1 VSDPPARKKRARRLP
16 PVQRREQLL
25 DRALELLAESGAA
38 AVTMQAVA
46 RAAGVA
52 RPVVYDFFADRAA
65 LLSALVAREESR
77 ALTDVLG
84 VAPRLQ
90 IGSPLGADSG
100 ADFGADSGADSG
112 AGFGADF
119 GAGFGASLTTALQAF
134 LEVVQGRPSTWR
146 ALLASPTGL
155 PAEVAARL
163 ERAREATLEV
173 VESSL
178 RASLGARIAK
188 LDTEVVA
195 RAVLAA
201 GEVAARLVLTA
212 PTEFPPARF
221 TTFTSTLFGALARA
235 SAPAAPR

>member
-1 VSDPPARKKRARRLP
+1 
-16 PVQRREQLL
+16 VQRREQLL

-46 RAAGVA
+46 RAAEVA

-65 LLSALVAREESR
+65 LLSALLAREESR

-84 VAPRLQ
+84 VAPRMLT
-90 IGSPLGADSG
+90 GGARGADLGADLG
-100 ADFGADSGADSG
+100 ADFGAD
-112 AGFGADF
+112 
-119 GAGFGASLTTALQAF
+119 FGASLTAALQDF
-134 LEVVQGRPSTWR
+134 LQVVQGRPSTWR

-163 ERAREATLEV
+163 ERAREATLAV
-173 VESSL
+173 VESAV
-178 RASLGARIAK
+178 RASLGARIAE
-188 LDTEVVA
+188 LDTEVIA

-221 TTFTSTLFGALARA
+221 TTFTSTLFGALARV

>member
-1 VSDPPARKKRARRLP
+1 VSDPSARKNRARRLP

-25 DRALELLAESGAA
+25 DRALELLAQSGPA

-65 LLSALVAREESR
+65 LLSALLAREESR

-84 VAPRLQ
+84 VAPRLLL
-90 IGSPLGADSG
+90 GSPLGADFG
-100 ADFGADSGADSG
+100 ADFCADFGAD
-112 AGFGADF
+112 
-119 GAGFGASLTTALQAF
+119 FGASLTTALQAF

-163 ERAREATLEV
+163 ERARQAALEV
-173 VESSL
+173 VESSV
-178 RASLGARIAK
+178 RASLGARIAE
-188 LDTEVVA
+188 LDTEVIS
-195 RAVLAA
+195 RAVIAA
-201 GEVAARLVLTA
+201 GEMAARLVLTA
-212 PTEFPPARF
+212 PEKFPPARF
-221 TTFTSTLFGALARA
+221 TTFTSALFGALARIPA
-235 SAPAAPR
+235 TAAPR

>member
-1 VSDPPARKKRARRLP
+1 VSDPSARKKRARRLP

-52 RPVVYDFFADRAA
+52 RPVLYDFFADRAA
-65 LLSALVAREESR
+65 LLSALLAREESL

-84 VAPRLQ
+84 VAPRLL
-90 IGSPLGADSG
+90 IGSPLGTDFG
-100 ADFGADSGADSG
+100 TDFGAD
-112 AGFGADF
+112 
-119 GAGFGASLTTALQAF
+119 FGASLTTALQAF

-146 ALLASPTGL
+146 ALLGSPHGL

-178 RASLGARIAK
+178 RASLGGQLAK

-235 SAPAAPR
+235 SAPMAPR

>member
-1 VSDPPARKKRARRLP
+1 MSDPSARKNRARRLP

-38 AVTMQAVA
+38 AVTMQSVA

-65 LLSALVAREESR
+65 LLSALLAREESR

-84 VAPRLQ
+84 VAPRMLT
-90 IGSPLGADSG
+90 GAALG
-100 ADFGADSGADSG
+100 ADFGAD
-112 AGFGADF
+112 
-119 GAGFGASLTTALQAF
+119 FGASLTAALQDF
-134 LEVVQGRPSTWR
+134 LRVVQGRPSTWR

-173 VESSL
+173 VESTV
-178 RASLGARIAK
+178 RASLGARIAE
-188 LDTEVVA
+188 LDTEVIA

-212 PTEFPPARF
+212 PEEFPPARF
-221 TTFTSTLFGALARA
+221 TTFTSALFGALARA
-235 SAPAAPR
+235 SAPLAPR